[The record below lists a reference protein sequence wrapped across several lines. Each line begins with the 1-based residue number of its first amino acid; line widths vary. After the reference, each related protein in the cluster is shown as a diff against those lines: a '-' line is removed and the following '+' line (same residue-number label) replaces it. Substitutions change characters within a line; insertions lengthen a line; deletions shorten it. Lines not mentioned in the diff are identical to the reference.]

1 MFVALNKTQNNM
13 KTKLLFATLLLAS
26 ITMYAQQSI
35 PNGNFESWDATTKTF
50 PKNYSNNSNVETRRG
65 EFPVNCERSTDA
77 FHGNYAVKL
86 TTVGD
91 TSEGMFG
98 YFINADTKDDPADWH
113 GGLPYNEKPTGIR
126 GHYKYDIKPGD
137 TAHIIIAFSKNG
149 SSIGFYNFPITGQ
162 SSSYTS
168 FNFTLSPALTQTPD
182 SVIFGAVSS
191 NAFNESYELGSMLLL
206 DSISLTGVTT
216 QPSWFNGDFE
226 VWDSIIFESPKFWYN
241 NNSSR
246 REIQTIKTTD
256 AHKGSYAVKLT
267 TRLDEKNNGRL
278 EADPEGLNTA
288 YYQENCF
295 SCNAIGG
302 YPFNKTNDTIVIWYK
317 YTSNGNAQAEFRYTL
332 MKMGNIIGGNQ
343 MLLGAAATYQKIE
356 VPINSMQAPDTL
368 QLFFQSSQWQDSLVS
383 QVGSTL
389 IIDEVQL
396 KSEQLN
402 TALNKDLNND
412 LFRVFPNPASD
423 KLYIKQ
429 NHQIQSGTFQ
439 LYDIYGKL
447 TLQTSINYQ
456 FESMNISQLPEGIYF
471 YMIESNANES
481 TTGKIIIKH

>member
-1 MFVALNKTQNNM
+1 
-13 KTKLLFATLLLAS
+13 
-26 ITMYAQQSI
+26 
-35 PNGNFESWDATTKTF
+35 
-50 PKNYSNNSNVETRRG
+50 
-65 EFPVNCERSTDA
+65 
-77 FHGNYAVKL
+77 
-86 TTVGD
+86 
-91 TSEGMFG
+91 
-98 YFINADTKDDPADWH
+98 
-113 GGLPYNEKPTGIR
+113 
-126 GHYKYDIKPGD
+126 
-137 TAHIIIAFSKNG
+137 
-149 SSIGFYNFPITGQ
+149 
-162 SSSYTS
+162 
-168 FNFTLSPALTQTPD
+168 
-182 SVIFGAVSS
+182 
-191 NAFNESYELGSMLLL
+191 MLLL